1 MHRCKRWV
9 GAIVIAAATVAA
21 CGSHESAR
29 GSTDATST
37 SVKRRATTTTVGT
50 AAPSITT
57 ALPPSSTSPPQT
69 TPPTPSSTIPPDP
82 ACAVGSVRQRLAQLL
97 FVGLDPVDTTTAQA
111 LLSRPEPPGGLFV
124 GGNPTSVFR
133 DLPQLTERY
142 RPIVAVDEEGGRV
155 QRVDTLRGPLPS
167 AQEQAQWTPEKL
179 RSEIEK
185 RGRQL
190 AELGVTMDFAPVVDL
205 DSPGPGRVIGDRS
218 FGTDPTEV
226 VQDARVFTEGLLAGG
241 VIPTLKH
248 FPGHGRAEGD
258 THKVS
263 TSTPPWSDLLERD
276 LVPFRELAGGRR
288 DIAVMTAH
296 VQVPGLT
303 GELPASLARAT
314 YQELRKLG
322 FDGLAIT
329 DELSMQAVSST
340 HKLPVAVATAL
351 EAGADMALFNGP
363 SMLPA
368 VLDYLEKNRIRYGL
382 TDERIDTSL
391 QRVLRLRGCPHHSP
405 VDE

>member
-1 MHRCKRWV
+1 MRRGKRWV
-9 GAIVIAAATVAA
+9 GAIVIAAATAAA
-21 CGSHESAR
+21 CGGHESAR

-37 SVKRRATTTTVGT
+37 SIKRHATTTTVGT
-50 AAPSITT
+50 AAPSSMT
-57 ALPPSSTSPPQT
+57 ALASSSTSPPET
-69 TPPTPSSTIPPDP
+69 TPPTSSTTPPDP
-82 ACAVGSVRQRLAQLL
+82 ACAIGSVRQRLAQLL
-97 FVGLDPVDTTTAQA
+97 LVGLDPVDTTTAQA
-111 LLSRPEPPGGLFV
+111 LLSRPERPGGIFV
-124 GGNPTSVFR
+124 GGNPTAIFR

-155 QRVDTLRGPLPS
+155 QRIDTLRGPLPS
-167 AQEQAQWTPEKL
+167 AAEQAQWTPEKL
-179 RSEIEK
+179 RAEIEK

-226 VQDARVFTEGLLAGG
+226 VQDARVFIEGLLAGG
-241 VIPTLKH
+241 LIPTLKH

-276 LVPFRELAGGRR
+276 LVPFRELAGGHR

-296 VQVPGLT
+296 VQIPGLT

-363 SMLPA
+363 SKLPA
-368 VLDYLEKNRIRYGL
+368 VVDYLEENRIRYGL

-391 QRVLRLRGCPHHSP
+391 QRVLRLRGCPQHLP